1 MRGQAE
7 KPVTSKAKLYVA
19 CVCIAGAAA
28 TAHSVHALIV
38 GRMPSEWLIF
48 AALAL
53 VTGSFTIKIPA
64 LPARVSVSET
74 FIFACVLLFGPA
86 AATITIALDGFIG
99 SYRRQHALPPPP
111 FAFV

>member
-7 KPVTSKAKLYVA
+7 KALTSKAKLYVA

-53 VTGSFTIKIPA
+53 VTGSFTSKTPA
-64 LPARVSVSET
+64 LPARFSASGT
-74 FIFACVLLFGPA
+74 FIFPLGLPFRPGT
-86 AATITIALDGFIG
+86 ATISIAPGGITVMLVP
-99 SYRRQHALPPPP
+99 STH
-111 FAFV
+111 